1 MKITLHLTEL
11 RKAQGLTQKQLAIKA
26 GVPVNSVRNVEWGIS
41 LPGAYNLCLF
51 AKALGC
57 TLNDLVTIE

>member
-1 MKITLHLTEL
+1 MKITLHLREL
-11 RKAQGLTQKQLAIKA
+11 RKAQGLTQQQLADKA
-26 GVPVNSVRNVEWGIS
+26 GVNVYSVNYAERGKG

-57 TLNDLVTIE
+57 TLNDLVTFE

>member
-1 MKITLHLTEL
+1 MQITLHLTEL
-11 RKAQGLTQKQLAIKA
+11 REAQGLTQKQLADKA
-26 GVPVNSVRNVEWGIS
+26 GLPINSVSNVERGIT

-57 TLNDLVTIE
+57 TLNDLVTFE